1 MVDKDDPLN
10 IKIYLENDKVYVV
23 NRINKRSDEN
33 TSVGMGLKNLQ
44 QRYFLLAKIM
54 PELKEEDGNF
64 IVGVPLLKPEKENS
78 ENEKDACCHYRRRI
92 VSQPKSLSDNFII

>member
-1 MVDKDDPLN
+1 MVNK
-10 IKIYLENDKVYVV
+10 
-23 NRINKRSDEN
+23 INKRSDEN

-64 IVGVPLLKPEKENS
+64 IGGVPLLKPEKEIP
-78 ENEKDACCHYRRRI
+78 ENEKDECCHYRRRI
-92 VSQPKSLSDNFII
+92 VRSRKT